1 MNLSEFAYTPG
12 AVEILLD
19 LGASEDLHTIP
30 EEPKNLEEPESDS
43 NSSITDLR
51 GNVHYHQRGQP
62 SIVSK
67 FPDLVCIAAEFVKQ
81 HGFSAQ
87 FRRRTETGYSP
98 GVTIPEIRDH
108 LLKEVSGLRDYGISF
123 STTRRLFQAPDKG
136 NKTSRRYQCLIDARI
151 GIKSNCYRE
160 YHPYAHYLFSR
171 NKHRREF
178 CSLFQSESCIISMD
192 DMAKLKVGAPAV
204 SRYHNIR
211 WLFATS
217 DAPNYKDHDFPVPN
231 YLLSVSGYMIL
242 EDHTFDNT
250 STASTA
256 VNDVECNTSDNTYD
270 KSLEVNNNGGGK
282 IEDTYGVTVKANE
295 NSNFWSASDERK
307 NKQK

>member
-1 MNLSEFAYTPG
+1 M
-12 AVEILLD
+12 D
-19 LGASEDLHTIP
+19 
-30 EEPKNLEEPESDS
+30 
-43 NSSITDLR
+43 
-51 GNVHYHQRGQP
+51 
-62 SIVSK
+62 
-67 FPDLVCIAAEFVKQ
+67 IAAEFVKQ
-81 HGFSAQ
+81 YGFSAQ
-87 FRRRTETGYSP
+87 FRRRTESYSS

-136 NKTSRRYQCLIDARI
+136 NKASRRYQCLIDARI

-160 YHPYAHYLFSR
+160 YHPDAHYLFSR

-192 DMAKLKVGAPAV
+192 DMATLKVGAPAV
-204 SRYHNIR
+204 SRYHIIR
-211 WLFATS
+211 RLFATS
-217 DAPNYKDHDFPVPN
+217 DAPNYKDRDFPVPN

-250 STASTA
+250 STASTV
-256 VNDVECNTSDNTYD
+256 VNDVECNTSDKTYD
-270 KSLEVNNNGGGK
+270 RSLEVNNNSGGK

-295 NSNFWSASDERK
+295 
-307 NKQK
+307 